1 MNVFLRARLGMRRPE
16 RPLPALL
23 ACLAVAALTAC
34 TAGNE
39 ADAPAE
45 PDSTVSGDAG
55 TSRDAMHAAPDSA
68 DTRSADSMQVE
79 VWFDRGEEV
88 VAVMRRV
95 PASGDTLTA
104 ALQALLAGPT
114 EAERQQGLTS
124 WFSAETADALR
135 SARVED
141 GLAIVDLRDV
151 SSIIPNAWRTL
162 RASMSR
168 SCTCRRS
175 SRSTR
180 TTSPSSSTRAGRPA
194 DRRACGAS
202 VRRARCRCRTVP
214 RARCGRPGH
223 RPPR

>member
-45 PDSTVSGDAG
+45 PDSTVNGDAG

-151 SSIIPNAWRTL
+151 SSIIPNASTSLGSTMMLQALNGTVFSAADADSAEYRFDG
-162 RASMSR
+162 
-168 SCTCRRS
+168 SCDAFGEFVQRGCIRY
-175 SRSTR
+175 
-180 TTSPSSSTRAGRPA
+180 AGQP
-194 DRRACGAS
+194 
-202 VRRARCRCRTVP
+202 
-214 RARCGRPGH
+214 
-223 RPPR
+223 